1 MIKRM
6 LHANVVVRDL
16 ERSLRFYR
24 DVLRVRVLS
33 EIGGDAEDPAL
44 GTAMGFGV
52 PATYRGYL
60 LGLGKGREATMID
73 LLQWMRPAAQGE
85 PYDSVSHV
93 GIARI
98 ALEVDDVDK
107 HYEDLRGQ
115 GVEFL
120 SPPTDFHIPPV
131 GDMRACCLKDP
142 DGTILEL
149 IQLK

>member
-24 DVLRVRVLS
+24 DVLRARVLS

-44 GTAMGFGV
+44 GTAMGFGA

-73 LLQWMRPAAQGE
+73 LLQWMRPAAHGD
-85 PYDSVSHV
+85 PYDSVNHV
-93 GIARI
+93 GIART

-107 HYEDLRGQ
+107 HYEELRGQ

-120 SPPTDFHIPPV
+120 SPPTDLHIPPV
-131 GDMRACCLKDP
+131 GDMRVCCLKDP